1 MCDIRPCHRPKTD
14 NCPHVT
20 QHKLQ
25 SSTHQIETGSMP
37 AISLG
42 AIDIPETAIT
52 WKFLRS
58 SGPGGQN
65 VNKVATAVECRLDLD
80 RAELPKT
87 IRARLEKL
95 AGSRLAA
102 SGEIVVFADAQRTQ
116 ARNRADALARLSALI
131 ETARQVPKP
140 RIPSKPSAAQ
150 KAKRREDKQRRSVLK
165 EQRRHP
171 RDV

>member
-1 MCDIRPCHRPKTD
+1 
-14 NCPHVT
+14 
-20 QHKLQ
+20 
-25 SSTHQIETGSMP
+25 MP

-42 AIDIPETAIT
+42 GIDIPDVAIT

-65 VNKVATAVECRLDLD
+65 VNKVASAVECRFNLD
-80 RAELPKT
+80 RAELPT
-87 IRARLEKL
+87 TVRARLEKL

-102 SGEIVVFADAQRTQ
+102 SGEIVIFADVQRTQ
-116 ARNRADALARLSALI
+116 VRNRADALARLGTLLEAG
-131 ETARQVPKP
+131 RQVPKP

-150 KAKRREDKQRRSVLK
+150 KAKRREDKQRRSLVK
-165 EQRRHP
+165 EQRRQP